1 MSWLKIFWKAAADMQ
16 FDHDHEWWAVF
27 ANLACK
33 LRASFVTEQ
42 PGTRIFS
49 TLICLEGVD

>member
-1 MSWLKIFWKAAADMQ
+1 
-16 FDHDHEWWAVF
+16 VF